1 MGQTYR
7 RIWQK
12 TVIVSSWWEML
23 FDPDLKMIKWGTDGH
38 GHDMTIMAIVMGM
51 RMATTVS

>member
-1 MGQTYR
+1 
-7 RIWQK
+7 
-12 TVIVSSWWEML
+12 ML